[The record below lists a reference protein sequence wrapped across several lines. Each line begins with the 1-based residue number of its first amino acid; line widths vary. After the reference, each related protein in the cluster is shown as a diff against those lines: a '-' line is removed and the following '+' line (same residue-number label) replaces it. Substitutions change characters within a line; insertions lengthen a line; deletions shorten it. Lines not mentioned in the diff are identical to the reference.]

1 MSFGNRDKFKDLESF
16 PSKNCLSSQK
26 SQVAPME
33 AQHRQALI
41 KVAAPREV
49 QRGDAGD
56 CDQCLN
62 HGGRLMTGRRPTKI
76 INLVFRQPAL
86 IPANS
91 PNRQPACQLASQAAG
106 QAAMT
111 GPRR

>member
-1 MSFGNRDKFKDLESF
+1 
-16 PSKNCLSSQK
+16 
-26 SQVAPME
+26 ME

-76 INLVFRQPAL
+76 INLVSHPPAL
-86 IPANS
+86 IPAS
-91 PNRQPACQLASQAAG
+91 QLASLPARQQG
-106 QAAMT
+106 RQ
-111 GPRR
+111 P

>member
-1 MSFGNRDKFKDLESF
+1 
-16 PSKNCLSSQK
+16 
-26 SQVAPME
+26 ME
-33 AQHRQALI
+33 AQHSQALI
-41 KVAAPREV
+41 QVAEV

-76 INLVFRQPAL
+76 INLVSHPPASF
-86 IPANS
+86 NT
-91 PNRQPACQLASQAAG
+91 RQPACQLASQAAG

-111 GPRR
+111 DTIVLLGRSVAAT